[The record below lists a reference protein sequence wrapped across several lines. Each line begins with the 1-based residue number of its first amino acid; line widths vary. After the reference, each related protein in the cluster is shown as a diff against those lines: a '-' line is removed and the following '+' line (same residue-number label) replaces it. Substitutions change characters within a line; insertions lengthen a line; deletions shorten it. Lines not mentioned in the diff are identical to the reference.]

1 MLADGRYSR
10 DREPDKHALR
20 PLVSIGRVTDRL
32 ISDDV
37 RAFLEQPRFAVMAT
51 INPSGTPQLTV
62 MWYALAA
69 DDDNVVLLNATRGLL
84 KERNLRRD
92 PRISLCIEDG
102 MRYVTLQGHAELI
115 DDRAQQ
121 EREVNDL
128 IAPRYIGQRLGSR
141 RWEVIKGSDRIGIR
155 MQVERVHARGV

>member
-1 MLADGRYSR
+1 
-10 DREPDKHALR
+10 
-20 PLVSIGRVTDRL
+20 VTDRL

-51 INPSGTPQLTV
+51 INRSGTPQLTV

-69 DDDNVVLLNATRGLL
+69 DGADDILLNCTRGLL

-92 PRISLCIEDG
+92 ARMSLCIEDG
-102 MRYVTLQGHAELI
+102 ARYVTLEGRAELI
-115 DDRAQQ
+115 EDRAQQ

-141 RWEVIKGSDRIGIR
+141 RWEVIKDSDRIGIR
-155 MQVERVHARGV
+155 MSVERVHARGV